1 MAKAEP
7 GHVCDMCKK
16 PVREDEE
23 WIALDGGQ
31 VWCAACWAKRF
42 YDRPAS
48 FPAPEAAPPTAGAR
62 PAPWAPAGG
71 RPQPATEVEEVPVEL
86 ILEPPVERGRRRGGY
101 TQAPPQAG
109 PAGAAQSSW
118 GDLPCG
124 ARGESTHPPAMPG
137 AGAIAIEPKTSGLA
151 IASLVVALVGIIP
164 CVGIPLGATAILLG
178 ALGLRS
184 LRKKPGLK
192 GRGLALAGLIT
203 GIVEVVGHLVI
214 LLLVLLGPLAFLTAA
229 LSELK

>member
-16 PVREDEE
+16 PVRQDEE

-48 FPAPEAAPPTAGAR
+48 FPESEAAPPTAGGR

-71 RPQPATEVEEVPVEL
+71 GPQPPTEVEEVPVEL

-101 TQAPPQAG
+101 APAAPG
-109 PAGAAQSSW
+109 TGA
-118 GDLPCG
+118 
-124 ARGESTHPPAMPG
+124 M
-137 AGAIAIEPKTSGLA
+137 AIEPKTSGLA